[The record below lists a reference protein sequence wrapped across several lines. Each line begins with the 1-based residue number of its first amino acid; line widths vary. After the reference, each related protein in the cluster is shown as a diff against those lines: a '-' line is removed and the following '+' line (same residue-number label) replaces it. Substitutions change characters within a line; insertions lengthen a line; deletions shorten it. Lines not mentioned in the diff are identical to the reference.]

1 VIGDVAGHGLPAA
14 SVMGELRSA
23 ARAYALEGHS
33 PAQLLR
39 RMDSL
44 MRTTERTFMA
54 TCLCIHLDPATGT
67 LTYASAGHPPAVLR
81 RPDGTVEQLTGALA
95 APLGFLS
102 ARRGPEASAP
112 LEPGAVLVMYTDGL
126 VERRGQSIDDGI
138 DRLASALVDG
148 GEDADVAAD
157 GLLAALGAG
166 GGLDDDVALLVAR
179 AVPVNPRRLEL
190 SLGAV
195 PASLAPLRRA
205 MVRWLDANDVAPK
218 VAYDI
223 VLAVNESATN
233 AIEHAYGPG
242 SANFDFEAVR
252 DGDAVEVVVR
262 DRGHWRPARGEHR
275 GRGLSV
281 MRATMDSVDVDRG
294 TAGSEVRLRRV
305 VATGGA
311 A

>member
-1 VIGDVAGHGLPAA
+1 
-14 SVMGELRSA
+14 MGELRSA

-54 TCLCIHLDPATGT
+54 TCLCVRLDPATGT

-81 RPDGTVEQLTGALA
+81 RADGTIERLTGALA

-102 ARRGPEASAP
+102 ARRGPEASVV
-112 LEPGAVLVMYTDGL
+112 LEPGAVLAMYTDGL
-126 VERRGQSIDDGI
+126 VERRGRSIDEGI
-138 DRLASALVDG
+138 DRLAGALADG
-148 GEDADVAAD
+148 DGTSDAAAD
-157 GLLAALGAG
+157 RLLGALGAAS
-166 GGLDDDVALLVAR
+166 GLDDDVALLVAR
-179 AVPVNPRRLEL
+179 TVPVDPRRLEL

-195 PASLAPLRRA
+195 PGSLAPLRRA
-205 MVRWLDANDVAPK
+205 LARWLDANGVAAK

-223 VLAVNESATN
+223 VLAANESATN

-242 SANFDFEAVR
+242 AASFDFAATR
-252 DGDAVEVVVR
+252 DGDAVEMVVR
-262 DRGHWRPARGEHR
+262 DTGQWRPARGEHR
-275 GRGLSV
+275 GRGLNV
-281 MRATMDSVDVDRG
+281 MRATMDSVDVERG

-305 VATGGA
+305 VDRTTGAT
-311 A
+311 